1 MRPYEIM
8 VILDPTLDERTVA
21 PSLETFLNVVRKD
34 GGKVEK
40 VDIWGKRRLA
50 YEIAKHAEGIYVV
63 IDVKAAPATVSELD
77 RQLSLNESVLRT
89 KVMRTDSEQPVPGRP
104 ISACRCGYVGSA
116 KKNTTSRRTQADAGG
131 NCGW

>member
-50 YEIAKHAEGIYVV
+50 YEIAKQAEGIYVV

-89 KVMRTDSEQPVPGRP
+89 KVMRTD
-104 ISACRCGYVGSA
+104 
-116 KKNTTSRRTQADAGG
+116 KH
-131 NCGW
+131 

>member
-63 IDVKAAPATVSELD
+63 IDVKAALATVSELD

-89 KVMRTDSEQPVPGRP
+89 KVMRTD
-104 ISACRCGYVGSA
+104 
-116 KKNTTSRRTQADAGG
+116 KH
-131 NCGW
+131 

>member
-34 GGKVEK
+34 GGTVEK
-40 VDIWGKRRLA
+40 VDIWGRRRLA
-50 YEIAKHAEGIYVV
+50 YEIAKHAEGIYAV
-63 IDVKAAPATVSELD
+63 IDLKGAPATVSELD

-89 KVMRTDSEQPVPGRP
+89 KVMRTD
-104 ISACRCGYVGSA
+104 
-116 KKNTTSRRTQADAGG
+116 KH
-131 NCGW
+131 